1 MNKHYVP
8 VPSDHYD
15 QMDSTT
21 SLRFNMEKEPI
32 AKGDTVVFQEMNGN
46 KQLTGNE
53 REETV
58 LNVSKDSKKDTY
70 RAIFSQEDLH
80 QEPVFLYNKS

>member
-32 AKGDTVVFQEMNGN
+32 AKG
-46 KQLTGNE
+46 
-53 REETV
+53 
-58 LNVSKDSKKDTY
+58 
-70 RAIFSQEDLH
+70 EDLH
-80 QEPVFLYNKS
+80 QEPVFLYNNKIVN